1 MKTFNINTIVAWII
15 NLLLGIIG
23 FFLVGNMN
31 DTNKTL
37 ASINRDVLSINKE
50 IIALKIE
57 MTEMNLK
64 MMTDDRVRELIQ
76 LELTKKK

>member
-1 MKTFNINTIVAWII
+1 MKNLNINTIVAWII

-37 ASINRDVLSINKE
+37 ALINRDVLSINKE
-50 IIALKIE
+50 IVALKIE

-76 LELTKKK
+76 LELTKQK